1 MAVEILRAYG
11 FESGTLMPDSVD
23 RGTGARNVRVLNV
36 GHTGSYSIGGSTSVI
51 GDTGW
56 WRVAIPGSVSDPA
69 ISCWPNLYRSF
80 NTSGTGTS
88 YHNIR
93 FLLSTGQYIDLR
105 WNGTSHTYD
114 AYVNNVLVAS
124 GTIEVS
130 VNTWFNVQCY
140 LVVADAGSIQVKI
153 DGHMSIDYSGDTQPG
168 GAATV
173 TYVYFYTNGA
183 GSDGLYDSIDD
194 LVIASGGFTGGLV
207 CPELTPTGDTAQ
219 ADFTPSTGADHYA
232 LVDERPA
239 NDDDY
244 NSTSTTGHADEL
256 ALSDYD
262 GATYIPRAVTIWV
275 RALMGSP
282 DGDSLKVGLNSNG
295 TVDDTVSALSTQA
308 EYYYHT
314 ADNNPDDA
322 AEWDDADI
330 DALLLRYESVI
341 P

>member
-140 LVVADAGSIQVKI
+140 LVVDAGSIQVKI
-153 DGHMSIDYSGDTQPG
+153 DGHMISTTPATHNLEDATRPMSISTPMG
-168 GAATV
+168 
-173 TYVYFYTNGA
+173 

-194 LVIASGGFTGGLV
+194 LVIASGGFTEGGLSRV
-207 CPELTPTGDTAQ
+207 DTNWR
-219 ADFTPSTGADHYA
+219 Y
-232 LVDERPA
+232 
-239 NDDDY
+239 
-244 NSTSTTGHADEL
+244 STSRFHTIN
-256 ALSDYD
+256 
-262 GATYIPRAVTIWV
+262 GAITR
-275 RALMGSP
+275 RS
-282 DGDSLKVGLNSNG
+282 
-295 TVDDTVSALSTQA
+295 
-308 EYYYHT
+308 
-314 ADNNPDDA
+314 
-322 AEWDDADI
+322 
-330 DALLLRYESVI
+330 
-341 P
+341 